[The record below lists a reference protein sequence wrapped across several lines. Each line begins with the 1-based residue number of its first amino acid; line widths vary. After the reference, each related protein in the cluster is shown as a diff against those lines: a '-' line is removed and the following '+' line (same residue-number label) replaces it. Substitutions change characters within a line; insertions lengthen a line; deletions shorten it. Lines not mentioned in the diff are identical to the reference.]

1 MSITGSLFR
10 MVAPGLVDNLEAQG
24 LFKGSSRVAPSLVPE
39 MFIGR
44 EGISNLGA
52 AGMIDAPAATNLLE
66 NAQRDWFKLPA
77 EEWNTI
83 YGKEAIAFDPV
94 ANKAMLE
101 ISDKNVDLRKGVDL
115 NKLPANEV
123 LTFDEIFKA
132 DVLKKA
138 YPDIGDVTVSFLD
151 DPTSSRL
158 AAFAPEQNM
167 ILFNRQHPDWRQ
179 ADTPLN
185 VAVHEIQHYVQGKEL
200 FTKGE
205 SFTKTLNENQVF
217 TQSNEAMPLVIAK
230 ALPESLQFAKQF
242 KGIGFDKD
250 SVVDAIAGFTAKDGL
265 SARASLTKAFRSKDM
280 ADKFIANAQNYPA
293 LAGVIEIKNISSQAY
308 QQAISDYMGVAGEV
322 FARQTEQR
330 RGLSATERAANP
342 AMQAIETDPLNR
354 KAGITI
360 DNMTAPR
367 AGTAQAAMVDPF
379 QMQVPQSTIPGI

>member
-10 MVAPGLVDNLEAQG
+10 MVAPALVDNLEAQG
-24 LFKGSSRVAPSLVPE
+24 LFKGSTRATPSLVPE

-44 EGISNLGA
+44 EGISNLGE

-77 EEWNTI
+77 DEWNTI

-115 NKLPANEV
+115 NKIPENEV
-123 LTFDEIFKA
+123 LAFDEVFKA

-138 YPDIGDVTVSFLD
+138 YPDIGEVTVSFID
-151 DPTSSRL
+151 DPVSSRL
-158 AAFAPEQNM
+158 AAYAPEQNM
-167 ILFNRQHPDWRQ
+167 ILFNRQHSDWKQ
-179 ADTPLN
+179 ADTPVK
-185 VAVHEIQHYVQGKEL
+185 VALHEIQHYVQGKEL

-205 SFTKTLNENQVF
+205 SFSQTLNQNQLY
-217 TQSNEAMPLVIAK
+217 NDARA
-230 ALPESLQFAKQF
+230 ALELSIVKSPSDSLAFAKQF
-242 KGIGFDKD
+242 KNLGFSPDD
-250 SVVDAIAGFTAKDGL
+250 VAEAVAGLAKPDGL
-265 SARASLTKAFRSKDM
+265 SARRSLEQTFRSKEK
-280 ADKFIANAQNYPA
+280 AEKFITRAEQYPTLSGA
-293 LAGVIEIKNISSQAY
+293 IEAKDISTAAY
-308 QQAISDYMGVAGEV
+308 IRSVSDYMKVAGEV

-330 RGLSATERAANP
+330 RGMSATERAANP
-342 AMQAIETDPLNR
+342 AMQAIETDPQNR
-354 KAGITI
+354 MAGITI

-367 AGTAQAAMVDPF
+367 ADVTQASNPF

>member
-10 MVAPGLVDNLEAQG
+10 MVAPALVDNLEAQG
-24 LFKGSSRVAPSLVPE
+24 LFKGTTRATPSLVPE

-44 EGISNLGA
+44 EGISNLGE

-115 NKLPANEV
+115 NKIPENEV
-123 LTFDEIFKA
+123 LAFDEVFKA
-132 DVLKKA
+132 DALKKA
-138 YPDIGDVTVSFLD
+138 YPDIEDVTISFID
-151 DPTSSRL
+151 DPVDSRL
-158 AAFAPEQNM
+158 AAFSPKDNM
-167 ILFNRQHPDWRQ
+167 ILFNRQHSDWRQ

-205 SFTKTLNENQVF
+205 SFSTVLRENQLHNDAQAVLG
-217 TQSNEAMPLVIAK
+217 TMVAK
-230 ALPESLQFAKQF
+230 SPKDSVAFAKQF
-242 KGIGFDKD
+242 KNLGFSTDQV
-250 SVVDAIAGFTAKDGL
+250 SEAIAGLVRVDGL
-265 SARASLTKAFRSKDM
+265 SARRSLEKAFRSKEL
-280 ADKFIANAQNYPA
+280 ADKFITRAEKYPRLSGA
-293 LAGVIEIKNISSQAY
+293 IEAKDISSAAY
-308 QQAISDYMGVAGEV
+308 MQSIQDYMKVAGEV

-342 AMQAIETDPLNR
+342 AMQAIEADPQNR
-354 KAGITI
+354 MAGVTI

-367 AGTAQAAMVDPF
+367 AGTAQAAMADPF

>member
-1 MSITGSLFR
+1 
-10 MVAPGLVDNLEAQG
+10 MVAPALVDNLEAQG
-24 LFKGSSRVAPSLVPE
+24 LFKGTTRATPSLVPE

-44 EGISNLGA
+44 EGISNLGE

-115 NKLPANEV
+115 NKIPENEV
-123 LTFDEIFKA
+123 LAFDEVFKA
-132 DVLKKA
+132 DALKKA
-138 YPDIGDVTVSFLD
+138 YPDIEDVTVSFID
-151 DPTSSRL
+151 DPVDSRL
-158 AAFAPEQNM
+158 AAFSPKNNM
-167 ILFNRQHPDWRQ
+167 ILFNRQHSDWKQ

-205 SFTKTLNENQVF
+205 SFSTVLRENQLHTDAQAVLG
-217 TQSNEAMPLVIAK
+217 TMVAK
-230 ALPESLQFAKQF
+230 SPEDSVAFAKQF
-242 KGIGFDKD
+242 KNLGFSTDQV
-250 SVVDAIAGFTAKDGL
+250 SEAIAGLVRVDGL
-265 SARASLTKAFRSKDM
+265 SARRSLEKTFRSKEL
-280 ADKFIANAQNYPA
+280 ADKFITRAEKYPRLSGA
-293 LAGVIEIKNISSQAY
+293 IEAKDISTAAY
-308 QQAISDYMGVAGEV
+308 TQSVQDYMKVAGEV

-342 AMQAIETDPLNR
+342 AMRAIETDPQNMM
-354 KAGITI
+354 AGVTI

-367 AGTAQAAMVDPF
+367 AEGQQAAMTDPF

>member
-1 MSITGSLFR
+1 
-10 MVAPGLVDNLEAQG
+10 
-24 LFKGSSRVAPSLVPE
+24 

-115 NKLPANEV
+115 NKIPENEV
-123 LTFDEIFKA
+123 LAFDEVFKA
-132 DVLKKA
+132 DALKKA
-138 YPDIGDVTVSFLD
+138 YPDIEDVTISFID
-151 DPTSSRL
+151 DPVDSRL
-158 AAFAPEQNM
+158 AAFSPKDNM
-167 ILFNRQHPDWRQ
+167 ILFNRQHSDWRQ

-205 SFTKTLNENQVF
+205 SFSTVLRENQLHNDAQAVLG
-217 TQSNEAMPLVIAK
+217 TMVAK
-230 ALPESLQFAKQF
+230 SPEDSVAFAKQF
-242 KGIGFDKD
+242 KNLGFSTDQV
-250 SVVDAIAGFTAKDGL
+250 SEAIAGLVRVDGL
-265 SARASLTKAFRSKDM
+265 SARRSLEKAFRSKEL
-280 ADKFIANAQNYPA
+280 ADKFITRAEKYPRLSGA
-293 LAGVIEIKNISSQAY
+293 IEAKDISSAAY
-308 QQAISDYMGVAGEV
+308 MQSIQDYMKVAGEV

-342 AMQAIETDPLNR
+342 AMQAIEADAQNR
-354 KAGITI
+354 MAGVTI

-367 AGTAQAAMVDPF
+367 AGGQQAVMADPF

>member
-115 NKLPANEV
+115 NKIPENEV
-123 LTFDEIFKA
+123 LAFDEVFKA
-132 DVLKKA
+132 DALKKA
-138 YPDIGDVTVSFLD
+138 YPDIEDVTISFID
-151 DPTSSRL
+151 DPVDSRL
-158 AAFAPEQNM
+158 AAFSPKDNM
-167 ILFNRQHPDWRQ
+167 ILFNRQHSDWRQ

-205 SFTKTLNENQVF
+205 SFSTVLRENQLHNDAQAVLG
-217 TQSNEAMPLVIAK
+217 TMVAK
-230 ALPESLQFAKQF
+230 SPEDSVAFAKQF
-242 KGIGFDKD
+242 KNLGFSTDQV
-250 SVVDAIAGFTAKDGL
+250 SEAIAGLVRVDGL
-265 SARASLTKAFRSKDM
+265 SARRSLEKAFRSKEL
-280 ADKFIANAQNYPA
+280 ADKFITRAEKYPRLSGA
-293 LAGVIEIKNISSQAY
+293 IEAKDISSAAY
-308 QQAISDYMGVAGEV
+308 MQSIQDYMKVAGEV

-342 AMQAIETDPLNR
+342 AMQAIEADAQNR
-354 KAGITI
+354 MAGVTI

-367 AGTAQAAMVDPF
+367 AGGQQAVMADPF

>member
-115 NKLPANEV
+115 NKIPENEV
-123 LTFDEIFKA
+123 LAFDEVFKA
-132 DVLKKA
+132 DALKKA
-138 YPDIGDVTVSFLD
+138 YPDIEDVTISFID
-151 DPTSSRL
+151 DPVDSRL
-158 AAFAPEQNM
+158 AAFSPKDNM
-167 ILFNRQHPDWRQ
+167 ILFNRQHSDWRQ

-205 SFTKTLNENQVF
+205 SFSTVLRENQLHNDAQAVLG
-217 TQSNEAMPLVIAK
+217 TMVAK
-230 ALPESLQFAKQF
+230 SPEDSVAFAKQF
-242 KGIGFDKD
+242 KNLGFSTDQV
-250 SVVDAIAGFTAKDGL
+250 SEAIAGLVRVDGL
-265 SARASLTKAFRSKDM
+265 SARRSLEKAFRSKEL
-280 ADKFIANAQNYPA
+280 ADKFITRAEKYPRLSGA
-293 LAGVIEIKNISSQAY
+293 IEAKDISSAAY
-308 QQAISDYMGVAGEV
+308 MQSIQDYMKVAGEV

-342 AMQAIETDPLNR
+342 AMQAIEADPQNR
-354 KAGITI
+354 MAGVTI

>member
-24 LFKGSSRVAPSLVPE
+24 LFKGSSRVTPSLVPE

-44 EGISNLGA
+44 EGISNLGE

-115 NKLPANEV
+115 NKIPENEV
-123 LTFDEIFKA
+123 LAFDEVFKA
-132 DVLKKA
+132 DALKKA
-138 YPDIGDVTVSFLD
+138 YPDIEDVTISFID
-151 DPTSSRL
+151 DPVDSRL
-158 AAFAPEQNM
+158 AAFSPKDNM
-167 ILFNRQHPDWRQ
+167 ILFNRQHSDWRQ

-205 SFTKTLNENQVF
+205 SFSTVLRENQLHNDAQAVLG
-217 TQSNEAMPLVIAK
+217 TMVAK
-230 ALPESLQFAKQF
+230 SPEDSVAFAKQF
-242 KGIGFDKD
+242 KNLGFSTDQV
-250 SVVDAIAGFTAKDGL
+250 SEAIAGLVRVDGL
-265 SARASLTKAFRSKDM
+265 SARRSLEKAFRSKEL
-280 ADKFIANAQNYPA
+280 ADKFITRAEKYPRLSGA
-293 LAGVIEIKNISSQAY
+293 IEAKDISSAAY
-308 QQAISDYMGVAGEV
+308 MQSIQDYMKVAGEV

-342 AMQAIETDPLNR
+342 AMQAIEADPQNR
-354 KAGITI
+354 MAGVTI